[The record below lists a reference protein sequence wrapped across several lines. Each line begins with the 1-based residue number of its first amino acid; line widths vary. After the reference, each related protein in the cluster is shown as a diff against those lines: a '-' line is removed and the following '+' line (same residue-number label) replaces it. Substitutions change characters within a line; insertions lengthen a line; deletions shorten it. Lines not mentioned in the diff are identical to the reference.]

1 MRKRSES
8 AFDLAGTE
16 AARADVDAFDLAVD
30 DRADALDVRLPG
42 TLRLQVGV
50 ADVVARELAFVADFA
65 NMCHV
70 DTPPC
75 FWKSFEIWVLISF
88 FRWGAAAPAHNE
100 CIIA

>member
-8 AFDLAGTE
+8 ALDLARTE
-16 AARADVDAFDLAVD
+16 AARADVDAFDLTVD

-42 TLRLQVGV
+42 TLRLQMGV
-50 ADVVARELAFVADFA
+50 ADVVARELTFVADFA

-75 FWKSFEIWVLISF
+75 CRNLGFDFKMISV
-88 FRWGAAAPAHNE
+88 RSRGSRTQ
-100 CIIA
+100 

>member
-1 MRKRSES
+1 MRKLE
-8 AFDLAGTE
+8 GTLNLTGTQ

-42 TLRLQVGV
+42 TLRLQMGV
-50 ADVVARELAFVADFA
+50 ADVVASELAFVADFA

-75 FWKSFEIWVLISF
+75 FLKSGF
-88 FRWGAAAPAHNE
+88 
-100 CIIA
+100 